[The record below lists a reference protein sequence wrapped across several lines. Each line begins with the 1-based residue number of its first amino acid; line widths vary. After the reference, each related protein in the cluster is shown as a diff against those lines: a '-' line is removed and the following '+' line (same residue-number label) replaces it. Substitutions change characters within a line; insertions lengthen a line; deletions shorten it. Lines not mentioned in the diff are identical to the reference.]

1 MAESIYRQS
10 ALDRMAN
17 PERLDASLALVA
29 RPTWLLLAAI
39 TLAIGFGLI
48 WAIVTQAPVK
58 IQARG
63 ILIDRT
69 GLAEVVAAD
78 AGRIE
83 AVLVAPGEAVR
94 VGQPV
99 ARVARTELSRELT
112 EARAK
117 LADAQAR
124 YARLQ
129 GFYGS
134 QSAREAGA
142 DSIHLSTIGDSRAAL
157 VARAR
162 FLEEKLGKMNA
173 LVGRGFIQ
181 KDRMVDVQIELADV
195 REKTA
200 NLGESA
206 LRVRVDATKRAGE
219 TGLAL
224 LDEQRVIDEQQRLIA
239 RLGARLGDEQLV
251 RSTHDGRVT
260 EIKVNAGDVIAAGT
274 ALATVAPE
282 AGSGSL
288 IALLYV
294 PTADGKRIEP
304 GMAAEIVPTTV
315 ERAVYGHIRGTVVSV
330 APLPA
335 TAQGMRRLLQND
347 QLVAELTAGGV
358 PIEVRIALVRDPANP
373 SGFGWSASHGPRTRI
388 SAGSG
393 VAGAVV
399 VDRKRVIGMLL
410 PASAR
415 D

>member
-99 ARVARTELSRELT
+99 ARVARTELSRELS

-134 QSAREAGA
+134 QGAREAGA

-335 TAQGMRRLLQND
+335 TAQGMRRVLQND
-347 QLVAELTAGGV
+347 QLVAELTAGGA